1 MIADHDALAHHRRSH
16 DGCFHLAWGDVLAA
30 CGDDEILLTPDDG
43 NEAVIINGAE
53 ITGMQPSIDNLLLG
67 NVRIVVVSGAYGR
80 ALYAQLPFF
89 VDPMVTPCR
98 GKPMVPIL

>member
-1 MIADHDALAHHRRSH
+1 
-16 DGCFHLAWGDVLAA
+16 
-30 CGDDEILLTPDDG
+30 
-43 NEAVIINGAE
+43 
-53 ITGMQPSIDNLLLG
+53 MQPSIDNLLLG

-89 VDPMVTPCR
+89 VTPMVTPCR